1 MVRRRPIQPDVRATG
16 HRRRDGTAARDDL
29 VFRYKL
35 VDLAGREVDVVER
48 HAPLRPDE
56 TVMVG
61 ANEGW
66 RIVAILG
73 TSATVARTS

>member
-1 MVRRRPIQPDVRATG
+1 MVRRRSIQPDVRATG
-16 HRRRDGTAARDDL
+16 HRRRDGTTVRDDL

-48 HAPLRPDE
+48 QAPLRRDE